1 MLWNFIQWLF
11 GFYQRRKIHG
21 NAKFLQG
28 FSRSS
33 LLNKRNNGLVVD
45 GIHRLSLER
54 SYSHLAIVAPTGAGK
69 TTRFVLPNILNMK
82 DASFVVT
89 DPSGEILQKS
99 EAFLRRKGY
108 NVLTLNFT
116 NIRASHRYNP
126 LSRCQTHSDTRKM
139 AEMLIDAAYQ
149 NSHGN
154 DLFWNDS
161 AKGILNLL
169 IRAIKRLAPHQQNL
183 GELYRLLNQ
192 FGHGQEEVNRIMS
205 ENLDEP
211 SFEEFKAFLSQDDRV
226 MNSILST
233 AKTALASFS
242 DPGLALLTR
251 EDTVA
256 FERLRTEK
264 TALFVIVPEHEVR
277 YYNFMLTVLYTQIF
291 NFCMQLPVNG
301 MPYLPIFFF
310 LDEFG
315 NSGKL
320 PNFSTMMTTLR
331 KRKVSVSLVLQ
342 DVEQLVNVYGQADA
356 SVILNGGCAS
366 RIFYPGLSHKTCDE
380 LSRILGT
387 QTVKYRESGFSRLD
401 EFQPDRDRE
410 MGIPLMRPEEIMTMP
425 QDRAIFTHANLRP
438 ALLKTR
444 PWFRIRK
451 LKRRV
456 NR

>member
-1 MLWNFIQWLF
+1 MLWILIKWMF
-11 GFYQRRKIHG
+11 GFARRRRIHG
-21 NAKFLQG
+21 NAKFMGNFL
-28 FSRSS
+28 RKS
-33 LLNKRNNGLVVD
+33 LLNKRNNGLVID

-54 SYSHLAIVAPTGAGK
+54 SFSHLAIIAPTGAGK
-69 TTRFVLPNILNMK
+69 TTRFIQPNVLNMK

-99 EAFLRRKGY
+99 ERYLIKQGY
-108 NVLTLNFT
+108 TVVTLNFADIP
-116 NIRASHRYNP
+116 NSARYNP
-126 LSRCQTHSDTRKM
+126 LSRCETYTDTRKM

-161 AKGILNLL
+161 SKSILNLL
-169 IRAIKRLAPHQQNL
+169 IRAVKRLPAHQQNL

-192 FGHGQEEVNRIMS
+192 FGHGQQVINRIMA
-205 ENLDEP
+205 ENLDQS
-211 SFEEFKAFLSQDDRV
+211 SFDEFKAFLSQDDKV

-242 DPGLALLTR
+242 DPELSLLTR
-251 EDTVA
+251 KDTVA

-301 MPYLPIFFF
+301 MPYRPIFFF

-315 NSGKL
+315 NAGKL
-320 PNFSTMMTTLR
+320 PNVSTMLTTLR
-331 KRKVSVSLVLQ
+331 KRKVSVSIVLQ

-366 RIFYPGLSHKTCDE
+366 RIFYPGLSYKTCDE
-380 LSRILGT
+380 LSRMLGT
-387 QTVKYRESGFSRLD
+387 QTVKYSESGFSRTDDFL
-401 EFQPDRDRE
+401 PDRDRE
-410 MGIPLMRPEEIMTMP
+410 LGIPLMRPEEIMTMRH
-425 QDRAIFTHANLRP
+425 DRAIFTHANLRP
-438 ALLKTR
+438 VLLKTR
-444 PWFRIRK
+444 PWFRIRT
-451 LKRRV
+451 LKRRA
-456 NR
+456 NQ

>member
-1 MLWNFIQWLF
+1 MLWNLIKWLF
-11 GFYQRRKIHG
+11 GFSRRRKIHG
-21 NAKFLQG
+21 DAKFMGG
-28 FSRSS
+28 FPRKS
-33 LLNKRNNGLVVD
+33 LLNKRNTGLVVD
-45 GIHRLSLER
+45 GIHRLPQER

-69 TTRFVLPNILNMK
+69 TTRYVLPNVLNMRE
-82 DASFVVT
+82 ASFVVT
-89 DPSGEILQKS
+89 DPSGEILEKS
-99 EAFLRRKGY
+99 ERYLRKQGY
-108 NVLTLNFT
+108 NLLTLNFT
-116 NIRASHRYNP
+116 DISSSNRYNP
-126 LSRCQTHSDTRKM
+126 LSRCETHSDSRKM
-139 AEMLIDAAYQ
+139 AEMLINAAYQ

-192 FGHGQEEVNRIMS
+192 FGHGQDEVNRIMA
-205 ENLDEP
+205 ENLDQS
-211 SFEEFKAFLSQDDRV
+211 SFDEFKAFLSQDDKV

-242 DPGLALLTR
+242 DPELSLLTR

-291 NFCMQLPVNG
+291 NFCMKLPVNG
-301 MPYLPIFFF
+301 MPYLPVFFF

-315 NSGKL
+315 NAGKL

-331 KRKVSVSLVLQ
+331 KRKVSVSIVLQ

-366 RIFYPGLSHKTCDE
+366 RIFYPGLSYKTCDE
-380 LSRILGT
+380 LSRMLGT
-387 QTVKYRESGFSRLD
+387 QTVAFREPGFSRTDDFLS
-401 EFQPDRDRE
+401 DRDRE
-410 MGIPLMRPEEIMTMP
+410 LGIPLMRPEEIMTMP
-425 QDRAIFTHANLRP
+425 INRAIFTHANLRP
-438 ALLKTR
+438 VLLKTL
-444 PWFRIRK
+444 PWFQIRE

-456 NR
+456 NH